1 MRFPV
6 PIPYTLVSKD
16 PTCSRIFKKI
26 AAIGYLIILM
36 GCVRAN
42 PAAAEQELA
51 VRALTSDISA
61 VYSDVQALKSE
72 QGLIFE
78 QLESQNAVREEATSM
93 SQEEHKRLRALAG
106 KGAESHEQLQQ
117 LRQRM
122 EDQNSQIERLRSDIL
137 QLKRGVETV
146 ANAIS
151 NQTDQ
156 PLSGQTYLVQS
167 GDTLEKIARKARCSI
182 DALRRINHLPND
194 LIVAGKK
201 LQLP

>member
-1 MRFPV
+1 MSIFR
-6 PIPYTLVSKD
+6 TLISKG
-16 PTCSRIFKKI
+16 PAHLKIFKKI
-26 AAIGYLIILM
+26 AALALLIISM
-36 GCVRAN
+36 GCGRAN

-78 QLESQNAVREEATSM
+78 QLESQNSVREEATAS
-93 SQEEHKRLRALAG
+93 SQGELKRLRALAG
-106 KGAESHEQLQQ
+106 KGAQSQEQLQQ
-117 LRQRM
+117 LRQRL

-156 PLSGQTYLVQS
+156 PLSGQIYLVQP
-167 GDTLEKIARKARCSI
+167 GDTLEKIARKSHCSI